1 MYKQTVSRKQL
12 PTFAAIA
19 LIVLGVFV
27 VYFIAGFVVF
37 LGARAGF
44 PYLEYLIYA
53 LLVAAGVYLI
63 GNWLTSY
70 AYALS
75 DTELL
80 LEKYVGK
87 RLRQREVIELNS
99 IEAFCP
105 YAEGQKG
112 AVGGTLRFAYGKKGL
127 MALRARAEGTQYLI
141 IWLPDAEMIKRLMDA
156 IGREDDQDDQKQRE

>member
-1 MYKQTVSRKQL
+1 MYKQTVARKQL

-27 VYFIAGFVVF
+27 VYFVAGFVVF
-37 LGARAGF
+37 LGASIGF

-63 GNWLTSY
+63 SHWLTSY

-87 RLRQREVIELNS
+87 RLRQREVVKLSS
-99 IEAFCP
+99 IEIFCP
-105 YAEGQKG
+105 YTEGQK
-112 AVGGTLRFAYGKKGL
+112 AEGGTLRFAYEKNSL
-127 MALRARAEGTQYLI
+127 MSLTVRADGTRYLI
-141 IWLPDAEMIKRLMDA
+141 LFQPDAELSKRLMDA
-156 IGREDDQDDQKQRE
+156 VGREGDQDDQQQPE